1 MDDAIAPLIFFV
13 IMVVFAVVK
22 KVQEFVAESKARQEG
37 PARSLTVEEEFEA
50 GFGELDDEEDIPVA
64 RPRGQVEM
72 PMAQPRRAQGAP
84 PVIIQ
89 RTAGHPA
96 QQAQRQA
103 PPPVPQQKP
112 AASRMH
118 REARREAIP
127 EQQTSARKMF
137 EAVKEAVEVQLQ
149 THAPAPQPARP
160 QAPPPVRTRSRAE
173 LEEQQRL
180 KRAKEQQRI
189 AQQRQQQQ
197 SSLEPPLSKPS
208 YFENTSDLRRA
219 ILLSEILGPPK
230 ALRNFRRS
238 MRMREL

>member
-13 IMVVFAVVK
+13 IMVVFAVIK
-22 KVQEFVAESKARQEG
+22 KVQEFVAENKARQEG
-37 PARSLTVEEEFEA
+37 PARRLTVEEEFEA
-50 GFGELDDEEDIPVA
+50 GFGELDDEDDIPVA
-64 RPRGQVEM
+64 RPRGHVEM
-72 PMAQPRRAQGAP
+72 PTAQPRRAQGAP
-84 PVIIQ
+84 PIIIQ

-103 PPPVPQQKP
+103 PPPIPQRP

-118 REARREAIP
+118 REARRQDIP

-149 THAPAPQPARP
+149 THTPSPQPVRP

-180 KRAKEQQRI
+180 KHAKEQQRL
-189 AQQRQQQQ
+189 AQQRRQQQQ
-197 SSLEPPLSKPS
+197 ASLEPPPSKPG
-208 YFENTSDLRRA
+208 YFENTADLRRA

-230 ALRNFRRS
+230 ALRNLRRS
-238 MRMREL
+238 MRVREL